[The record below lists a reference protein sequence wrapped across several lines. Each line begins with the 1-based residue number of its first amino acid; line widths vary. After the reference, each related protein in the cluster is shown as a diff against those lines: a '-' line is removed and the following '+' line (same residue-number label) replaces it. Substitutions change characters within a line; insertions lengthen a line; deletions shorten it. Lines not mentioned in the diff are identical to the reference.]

1 MLAKLFWY
9 ASVFLFGLAVLLA
22 NMGGDGTGG
31 AVLDYRFCG
40 LIILGTLS
48 AVLRNI
54 LRASA
59 TRDPGHGGTHFHH
72 VGH

>member
-22 NMGGDGTGG
+22 NVGGEAAGD
-31 AVLDYRFCG
+31 AVLDYRFWG
-40 LIILGTLS
+40 LISLGTLS
-48 AVLRNI
+48 AVLGNI

-59 TRDPGHGGTHFHH
+59 TWGLEHGDAHPHRPGH
-72 VGH
+72 